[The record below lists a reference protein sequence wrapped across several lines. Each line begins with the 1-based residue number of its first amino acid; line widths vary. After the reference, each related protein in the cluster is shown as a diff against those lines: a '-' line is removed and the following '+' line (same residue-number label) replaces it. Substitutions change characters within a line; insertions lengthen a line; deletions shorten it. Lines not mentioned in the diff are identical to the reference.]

1 MVRGGGQADLIAK
14 VGLAYRRDADCC
26 KRYKISAK
34 HFSFHGSA
42 DEDIYSEEQFSA
54 LDCFKLL
61 RESFRLQARA
71 G

>member
-54 LDCFKLL
+54 LDFFEAPGGKLL
-61 RESFRLQARA
+61 LA
-71 G
+71 GKGG